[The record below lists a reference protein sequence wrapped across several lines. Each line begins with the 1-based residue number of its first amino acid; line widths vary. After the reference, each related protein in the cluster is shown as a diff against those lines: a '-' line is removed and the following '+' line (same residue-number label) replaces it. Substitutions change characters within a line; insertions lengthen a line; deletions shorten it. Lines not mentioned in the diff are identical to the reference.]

1 MLLIVQRVE
10 LGLEKLGGAT
20 GGQGGEVEVVK
31 EETACAN
38 AQWSREERREPLQQ
52 EQGRG
57 IG

>member
-1 MLLIVQRVE
+1 MFIVQRVE
-10 LGLEKLGGAT
+10 LGLEKFGEAT

-38 AQWSREERREPLQQ
+38 APWSREERREALQQ